1 MAKLFIILKKIQDL
15 LTTFQIDL
23 PLFMWM
29 IYYKMF
35 MIQTRFMTWIRHVLR
50 KKTGR
55 FLGEWQHLSS
65 NKACLMYKPYSLM
78 TIFTNDVPYWTKRA
92 NITSRLQLMLHWVT
106 FVILEN
112 QMNDFKVIYR
122 NGAID
127 FSRGKA
133 SVNK

>member
-1 MAKLFIILKKIQDL
+1 
-15 LTTFQIDL
+15 
-23 PLFMWM
+23 
-29 IYYKMF
+29 
-35 MIQTRFMTWIRHVLR
+35 
-50 KKTGR
+50 
-55 FLGEWQHLSS
+55 
-65 NKACLMYKPYSLM
+65 M

-133 SVNK
+133 SVYK